1 MSSGAAM
8 SEAGGRRRSNLRTA
22 LLLAAVA
29 LGFFVVAILK
39 HKVFGR

>member
-1 MSSGAAM
+1 M

-29 LGFFVVAILK
+29 LGFFVAVLLK
-39 HKVFGR
+39 HRVFGR

>member
-1 MSSGAAM
+1 MSSDAAM

-22 LLLAAVA
+22 LLLTAVA

-39 HKVFGR
+39 HKAFGR